1 MKTSFRIA
9 SVSVLL
15 AGVLMAIHFSR
26 ANAASPASDNVTFT
40 VTAVGKKDTT
50 PPPIKQPDVVLTLG
64 KERKQ
69 IAGWDKPDK
78 QFLAVVIDDS
88 LDPGVAIQWND
99 MKAFLTALPDT
110 TYEFVGYARDGA
122 VTVAQDFTNDHE
134 RAAKALRIPL
144 GTFGAYGSP
153 YLSLIDLLKRWPA
166 TGPCRSILLIS
177 SGFDYFRGGGFGTA
191 NPDVDSLV
199 ERAQKQNTNVW
210 SIYSPGVGHRSR
222 GYFRLNYAQ
231 YNLSELAEYT
241 GAESYYLGLSAPVAF
256 KPYLDEILTHLANQ
270 YLLSFA
276 AGGAGGKK
284 GKFER
289 VRLNTEVENVE
300 FMHANQAFLPP
311 AAQ

>member
-9 SVSVLL
+9 SVLLLL
-15 AGVLMAIHFSR
+15 AGVFTAIHFSR
-26 ANAASPASDNVTFT
+26 ANAASPASDNVILT

-50 PPPIKQPDVVLTLG
+50 PPPLKQPDVVLEVG

-69 IAGWDKPDK
+69 ISGWDKPDK

-88 LDPGVAIQWND
+88 LDQSVASQWND

-110 TYEFVGYARDGA
+110 VYEFVGYARDGVVA
-122 VTVAQDFTNDHE
+122 VAQDFTPDHAL
-134 RAAKALRIPL
+134 AAKALRIPL
-144 GTFGAYGSP
+144 GSVGAYGSP
-153 YLSLIDLLKRWPA
+153 YLSAIDLLKRWPS

-177 SGFDYFRGGGFGTA
+177 SGFDYFRGGGFGPA
-191 NPDVDSLV
+191 NPDVDTLV

-210 SIYSPGVGHRSR
+210 SIYWPGIGHRSR

-231 YNLSELAEYT
+231 YNLSELADDT
-241 GAESYYLGLSAPVAF
+241 GAESYYLGLTAPVSF
-256 KPYLDEILTHLANQ
+256 KPYLDEMQTHLANQ

-289 VRLNTEVENVE
+289 LRVNTEVENVE
-300 FMHANQAFLPP
+300 FMHANQVFIP
-311 AAQ
+311 AAAQ